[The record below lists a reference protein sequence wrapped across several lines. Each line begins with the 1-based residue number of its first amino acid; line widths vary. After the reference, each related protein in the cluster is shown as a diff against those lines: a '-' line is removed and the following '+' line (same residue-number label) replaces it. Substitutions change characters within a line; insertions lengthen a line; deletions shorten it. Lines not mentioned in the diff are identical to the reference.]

1 MKLLKQK
8 TKFHQEELWYNLLSK
23 EEYFSNCLL
32 VNEFALKFLTRTF
45 NECTVESQVSAISQ
59 IETSSRPLSHENAH
73 KLAFIS
79 KNGPH
84 PLVAMDVVEE
94 ALNLH
99 FKGKP
104 WHFALA
110 KSKYY
115 VSKAVDSIFK
125 EVEDMPNLL
134 A

>member
-1 MKLLKQK
+1 
-8 TKFHQEELWYNLLSK
+8 
-23 EEYFSNCLL
+23 
-32 VNEFALKFLTRTF
+32 
-45 NECTVESQVSAISQ
+45 
-59 IETSSRPLSHENAH
+59 
-73 KLAFIS
+73 
-79 KNGPH
+79 
-84 PLVAMDVVEE
+84 MDVVEE

-104 WHFALA
+104 WYFTLT

-125 EVEDMPNLL
+125 EVEDKPNLL

>member
-1 MKLLKQK
+1 M
-8 TKFHQEELWYNLLSK
+8 NI
-23 EEYFSNCLL
+23 ND
-32 VNEFALKFLTRTF
+32 FALKFLTRTF

-59 IETSSRPLSHENAH
+59 IETTSRPLSHENAQ
-73 KLAFIS
+73 KLAFIN

-104 WHFALA
+104 WHFVLSN
-110 KSKYY
+110 SKYY
-115 VSKAVDSIFK
+115 TSKAVDSVYK
-125 EVEDMPNLL
+125 EVTECLIFL
-134 A
+134 

>member
-1 MKLLKQK
+1 M
-8 TKFHQEELWYNLLSK
+8 F
-23 EEYFSNCLL
+23 
-32 VNEFALKFLTRTF
+32 TRF
-45 NECTVESQVSAISQ
+45 
-59 IETSSRPLSHENAH
+59 HENTH

-125 EVEDMPNLL
+125 LKICPIYWLKLL
-134 A
+134 QYKL